1 MGRRSEQRIVI
12 SFPVTVRGTDAGGT
26 AFSATA
32 QTIDISF
39 SGAALKGVSASIAAG
54 AKVELQHR
62 DQSAWYRVQWVGRGH
77 GATGGRLG
85 LRCLEIGK
93 YIWGVPP
100 KEWEKD
106 AYDPANPPPRSP
118 KIPAVAPGVPAA
130 GEPNRGER
138 RQFARHDCCI
148 EGQVFLE
155 RDPSPIAAKAI
166 DISLGGCYF
175 EMLSPLPVG
184 TSIRIALNAGDS
196 RLTNDPLKLN
206 GKVRSSQSGQG
217 MGVAFTGMGPG
228 DFERLRKFA
237 PPASG
242 ESQSGYA
249 QSAGSPKNQ
258 ANRSAAQ
265 PAAPAAY
272 SDSRSYG
279 AADDEVLDLSSPA
292 EALNALVQ
300 LLLRKNVFTRSELA
314 EELEKMKFTL
324 R

>member
-26 AFSATA
+26 AFNATA

-39 SGAALKGVSASIAAG
+39 SGAALKGVSASVTMG

-62 DQSAWYRVQWVGRGH
+62 DLSAWYRVQWVGRGH
-77 GATGGRLG
+77 SAAGGRIG

-100 KEWEKD
+100 KEWEED
-106 AYDPANPPPRSP
+106 TYDPANPPPASP
-118 KIPAVAPGVPAA
+118 SVALPAQGVAARVGWD
-130 GEPNRGER
+130 GGER

-155 RDPSPIAAKAI
+155 RDPSPISVKAI

-184 TSIRIALNAGDS
+184 TAIRIALNAGDA
-196 RLTNDPLKLN
+196 PLNLN

-217 MGVAFTGMGPG
+217 MGVAFTGMGPD

-242 ESQSGYA
+242 ESRGGYT
-249 QSAGSPKNQ
+249 QSAAVPKSY
-258 ANRSAAQ
+258 ANR
-265 PAAPAAY
+265 AAPPEAPALY
-272 SDSRSYG
+272 ADNRSYA
-279 AADDEVLDLSSPA
+279 AADDETLDLSSPA
-292 EALNALVQ
+292 EALDALVQ
-300 LLLRKNVFTRSELA
+300 LLLRKNVFTRGELA